1 MGEEGWMEGGER
13 RKKRGKRRKKKI
25 KREMGKTKSQSV
37 IKLQCILRTGMG
49 LTQPSEEKKH
59 AKLALNAPSAATS

>member
-1 MGEEGWMEGGER
+1 MDGRRGEKEKER
-13 RKKRGKRRKKKI
+13 EEKKEKDKKRNGKD
-25 KREMGKTKSQSV
+25 EKSESV